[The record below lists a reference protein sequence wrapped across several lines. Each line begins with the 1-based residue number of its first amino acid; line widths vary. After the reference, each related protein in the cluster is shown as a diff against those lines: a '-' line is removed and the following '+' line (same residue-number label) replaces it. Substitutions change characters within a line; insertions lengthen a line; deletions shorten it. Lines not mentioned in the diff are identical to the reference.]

1 MELKNPIS
9 RNDYRKALQDYI
21 SEIYKKTPGY
31 TWDGYRKYD
40 PEIIPLDLSA
50 YPQIPE
56 ETKAFIDRYFATET
70 EDRNG
75 NYMLKAF
82 DPSRLEYAIADK
94 LGVRIREAN
103 GYNFWGVNEEA
114 MMSYS
119 WTEGDVYLTLF
130 NDRAK
135 FEQEVRETEEW
146 YKKEYA

>member
-1 MELKNPIS
+1 MEPIS
-9 RNDYRKALQDYI
+9 RNDYKKALQDYI
-21 SEIYKKTPGY
+21 SAIYDHKPGY
-31 TWDGYRKYD
+31 TWDGYYNFE

-56 ETKAFIDRYFATET
+56 EAKAFIDRYFDTET

-82 DPSRLEYAIADK
+82 DPSRNEYAIADK
-94 LGVRIREAN
+94 LGVSFREAN
-103 GYNFWGVNEEA
+103 GYNFWGVNEDA
-114 MMSYS
+114 MLSLS

-135 FEQEVRETEEW
+135 FEQDVKETQQW
-146 YKKEYA
+146 YKEEYA